1 MTMEEPKEEP
11 MEEPMEEPVEEIT
24 LDNDEIK
31 DEKPDF
37 NIFVGA
43 ETGLLKGVCID
54 PKLNLVKNFS
64 NMHSLEKKHEI
75 TAMSWGDEQQNEI
88 LLGLR
93 GQVVRT
99 FDSEDKS
106 FTSNQEVTAS
116 GKIVGIARVNDAIV
130 VASESG
136 VVQLWREP
144 LEDFNTIEYEI
155 NQTAKLKA
163 DNFKDE
169 EEKEKHKVS
178 LKVDRSLVKMRK
190 VPGISNHF
198 IATGG
203 KEHDLQIW
211 DLNQIKSG
219 PVFRAKNVP
228 TDSLELR
235 VPIWVTDMCFPDNI
249 SKDKV
254 ATVSR
259 HGHIRLYDTKGHQRR
274 PVLSMEW
281 PDEVLTAV
289 SSTPC
294 DHDILVGTATGHI
307 AHYDIRMTHKGMRGK
322 YRGCTGGIRS
332 INCHPTR
339 NVFAAVGLDRFLRI
353 FDIYKAKPIQK
364 MYLKSRLNHVLMT
377 NAFDP
382 STAIA
387 KIEKEKPKSVPKK
400 VQGEKEIVVPK
411 EEGEEFWAKLPI
423 LRDSGPPKRKK
434 VKNSV

>member
-1 MTMEEPKEEP
+1 M
-11 MEEPMEEPVEEIT
+11 I
-24 LDNDEIK
+24 
-31 DEKPDF
+31 
-37 NIFVGA
+37 
-43 ETGLLKGVCID
+43 GLNFIQID
-54 PKLNLVKNFS
+54 PGYSVQRFRHTPKDQKTIIINLHFF
-64 NMHSLEKKHEI
+64 
-75 TAMSWGDEQQNEI
+75 Q
-88 LLGLR
+88 
-93 GQVVRT
+93 
-99 FDSEDKS
+99 F
-106 FTSNQEVTAS
+106 
-116 GKIVGIARVNDAIV
+116 
-130 VASESG
+130 
-136 VVQLWREP
+136 WREP

-211 DLNQIKSG
+211 DLNQTKSG
-219 PVFRAKNVP
+219 PIFRAKNVP

-307 AHYDIRMTHKGMRGK
+307 AHYDIRMTHKGNF
-322 YRGCTGGIRS
+322 CE
-332 INCHPTR
+332 
-339 NVFAAVGLDRFLRI
+339 FLSH
-353 FDIYKAKPIQK
+353 F
-364 MYLKSRLNHVLMT
+364 
-377 NAFDP
+377 FP
-382 STAIA
+382 SFF
-387 KIEKEKPKSVPKK
+387 
-400 VQGEKEIVVPK
+400 EI
-411 EEGEEFWAKLPI
+411 I
-423 LRDSGPPKRKK
+423 DS
-434 VKNSV
+434 